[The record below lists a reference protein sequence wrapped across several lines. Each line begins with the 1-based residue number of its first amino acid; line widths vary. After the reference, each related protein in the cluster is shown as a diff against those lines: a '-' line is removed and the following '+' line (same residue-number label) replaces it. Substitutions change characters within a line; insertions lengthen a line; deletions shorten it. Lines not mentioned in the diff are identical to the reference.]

1 MKIETII
8 EKNENKILFLKA
20 ILLGIKY
27 GKNENHQFYEE
38 SIINELK
45 KITNLDSNY
54 TNNLVN
60 TIDNKIN
67 KGKMLKEVNDLE
79 NLRINIIKNI
89 NNLSYNNYNNNYSKI
104 NFLRVQLLSIN
115 KELDALNQKINTK

>member
-20 ILLGIKY
+20 ILLWIKY

-115 KELDALNQKINTK
+115 KELDALNQKINTN

>member
-79 NLRINIIKNI
+79 NLRVNIIKNI